1 MPKIHA
7 SYFQSIFR
15 EKNITAARMAN
26 MPINNVVFSALNS
39 LVSTVVFILTP
50 YGCALYITS
59 HVPIVMS

>member
-26 MPINNVVFSALNS
+26 MPMLPTNKA
-39 LVSTVVFILTP
+39 
-50 YGCALYITS
+50 
-59 HVPIVMS
+59 